1 MHFESTK
8 PYDFYQSDTDR
19 DRLQLLFDHSFN
31 NGDKSSLRKH
41 YIFLRQLELNSFI
54 DFPLETVNISALAES
69 VTMGCDILLS
79 QMGMSFIFCG
89 NETTPAVCNQRFV
102 TKALLNLLSNA
113 YLFGSEKL
121 VTVKTVESQNFV
133 RIEVQSG
140 GGVFDNTYNKG
151 LQFARDVC
159 LKSNGRFFIMQ
170 NAFHTNAIMMFQKS
184 TDYNNAKST
193 DLYSLISDR
202 LSPLYVELFGME
214 YHQN

>member
-8 PYDFYQSDTDR
+8 PYNFHQNDIER
-19 DRLQLLFDHSFN
+19 DRLQHLFDRSFN

-41 YIFLRQLELNSFI
+41 YMFLRQLELDSFV
-54 DFPLETVNISALAES
+54 DFPLETVNISALAEN

-89 NETTPAVCNQRFV
+89 NETVPAICNQRFV
-102 TKALLNLLSNA
+102 TKALLNLLSNS

-133 RIEVQSG
+133 CVEVQN
-140 GGVFDNTYNKG
+140 GGVFSHNTYNKG
-151 LQFARDVC
+151 LQFVHKVC
-159 LKSNGRFFIMQ
+159 LKANGKLFIMQ
-170 NAFHTNAIMMFQKS
+170 NITQTKAIMMFPKS
-184 TDYNNAKST
+184 TDYKDVKST
-193 DLYSLISDR
+193 DLYSLINDR

>member
-8 PYDFYQSDTDR
+8 PYDFYQNDTDR
-19 DRLQLLFDHSFN
+19 DRLQQLFDHSFN
-31 NGDKSSLRKH
+31 NGDKSSLRKN
-41 YIFLRQLELNSFI
+41 YIFLRQLELESDI
-54 DFPLETVNISALAES
+54 DFTLETVNISALAES

-89 NETTPAVCNQRFV
+89 NETAHAVCNQRYV

-121 VTVKTVESQNFV
+121 VTVKTIESENFV
-133 RIEVQSG
+133 RIEVQN
-140 GGVFDNTYNKG
+140 GGVYSDNNYNKG
-151 LQFARDVC
+151 LNFVREIC
-159 LKSNGRFFIMQ
+159 LKSNGRFFIVQ
-170 NAFHTNAIMMFQKS
+170 NTTHTTAIMMFQKS
-184 TDYNNAKST
+184 TNYKDVKST
-193 DLYSLISDR
+193 DLYSLLNDR

>member
-8 PYDFYQSDTDR
+8 PYNFYHNDIDR

-41 YIFLRQLELNSFI
+41 YIFLRQLELDSSV
-54 DFPLETVNISALAES
+54 DFPLETVNISALAEN

-89 NETTPAVCNQRFV
+89 NETTPIICNQRFV

-113 YLFGSEKL
+113 YLFSSEKL
-121 VTVKTVESQNFV
+121 VTVKTVESEKFV
-133 RIEVQSG
+133 RIEVQN
-140 GGVFDNTYNKG
+140 GGVSSRSTYNKG
-151 LQFARDVC
+151 LQFVREVC
-159 LKSNGRFFIMQ
+159 LKSNGKFFIMQ
-170 NAFHTNAIMMFQKS
+170 NTAHTKAIMMFQKS
-184 TDYNNAKST
+184 TDYKNIKSA
-193 DLYSLISDR
+193 DLYSLINDR

>member
-8 PYDFYQSDTDR
+8 PHNFCQNDIDR

-121 VTVKTVESQNFV
+121 VTVKTVESQDFV
-133 RIEVQSG
+133 KIEVQS

-151 LQFARDVC
+151 LQFVRDVC
-159 LKSNGRFFIMQ
+159 LESSGRFFIMQ

-184 TDYNNAKST
+184 TDYNNVKST